1 LVIFNAP
8 FVSSECINKFGHGIV
23 NVTHLNVNPIKLC
36 LDAIETCRHAI
47 NNMHRHVLN
56 VHRHALG
63 TARRAP
69 EQRAGHQPLVLLQ
82 IRLRRL
88 LRIHPQYPLAIG
100 TPKVIGSLG
109 RLHGFHRSQSAN
121 HPSVQKP

>member
-1 LVIFNAP
+1 LLLLILNAP
-8 FVSSECINKFGHGIV
+8 FVSPECINKFGHGIV
-23 NVTHLNVNPIKLC
+23 NVTHLNVNPVKPC

-47 NNMHRHVLN
+47 NNMYRHVLN

-82 IRLRRL
+82 IWLRR
-88 LRIHPQYPLAIG
+88 
-100 TPKVIGSLG
+100 
-109 RLHGFHRSQSAN
+109 
-121 HPSVQKP
+121 